1 MGSILRLTQ
10 LRQEAGLTKF
20 RLGAL
25 SGIHPSRVGQTENG
39 HVVPYPVELERLAQA
54 LGWQGEPA
62 ALLDEVESG
71 EPDGRP

>member
-1 MGSILRLTQ
+1 MSVRRITY

-20 RLGAL
+20 ALGAAARV
-25 SGIHPSRVGQTENG
+25 HPSRLSQVENG

-62 ALLDEVESG
+62 ALLDQVESG
-71 EPDGRP
+71 EPDGRR